1 MLYVIYK
8 GYDINWGYCIDF
20 VCSIIELN
28 IFVIIVICYLDEIIY
43 VYIFFDV
50 ESVFMFCIIIEIV
63 SLIVYFLEKIC
74 I

>member
-20 VCSIIELN
+20 VCSIIKLN

>member
-20 VCSIIELN
+20 VCSIIKLN

-50 ESVFMFCIIIEIV
+50 ESVFVFCIIIEIV
-63 SLIVYFLEKIC
+63 GLIVYFLEKIC